1 MTPRSGSLKIL
12 VVCQYYYPEPF
23 RVSDICESLAILGHD
38 VTVLTGLPNYPEGE
52 VLPEYRHG
60 KRRTE
65 LLNGVNVI
73 RCPEIGRG
81 RSRIRLLLNYLSF
94 AISATLTVSFIKK
107 NCDVVFVNQLSP
119 VFMSIPGIA
128 YKKQH
133 RKKMLLYCLDLWPAS
148 LSAGGIS
155 EYSSVY
161 GVLRTISRWIYRS
174 ADTILVSSSMF
185 QDYLEH
191 ELEIK
196 DVNVRHVPQYGEDI
210 LTRRDEK
217 TSDLDSPLGGRKYNF
232 VFAGNVG
239 EVQSVETIVRA
250 ANEVR
255 NRTDIGIHIVGDG
268 SQLEACRGLSN
279 DLGLTNL
286 TFHGRRPLEDM
297 PEFFRMAD
305 AMLVTMKRDEHLSY
319 TLPGKVQSYMA
330 AGRPILGA
338 IDGETSRVIQMAD
351 CGYACE
357 AEDYREFSRLVVRF
371 CDDGAKDQMAA
382 NALNFYSEHFSK
394 EQFLS
399 TLIEELEKLAG

>member
-1 MTPRSGSLKIL
+1 MTPRTRSLKIL

-23 RVSDICESLAILGHD
+23 RVSDICESLAMMGHD
-38 VTVLTGLPNYPEGE
+38 VTVLTGLPNYPEGR

-65 LLNGVNVI
+65 SLNGVNIV
-73 RCPEIGRG
+73 RCLEIGRG
-81 RSRIRLLLNYLSF
+81 RSRVRLFMNYLSF
-94 AISATLTVSFIKK
+94 AISATLTASFIRK

-119 VFMSIPGIA
+119 VLMSIPGIA
-128 YKKQH
+128 YKNQH
-133 RKKMLLYCLDLWPAS
+133 HKKMLLYCLDLWPAS

-155 EYSSVY
+155 EDSSVY
-161 GVLRTISRWIYRS
+161 RLLRIVSRWIYRS
-174 ADTILVSSSMF
+174 ADTVLVTSSMF
-185 QDYLEH
+185 QDYLESK
-191 ELEIK
+191 LDIK
-196 DVNVRHVPQYGEDI
+196 DVNMRHVPQYAEDMFI
-210 LTRRDEK
+210 RGDEE
-217 TSDLDSPLGGRKYNF
+217 TSGLASPLGGRMYNF

-239 EVQSVETIVRA
+239 DVQSVETIVRA

-268 SQLEACRGLSN
+268 SKLEACRGLSN
-279 DLGLTNL
+279 ELGLTNL
-286 TFHGRRPLEDM
+286 VFHGRRPIEDM
-297 PEFFRMAD
+297 PGFYRMAD

-338 IDGETSRVIQMAD
+338 IDGETSRIIQMSG

-357 AEDYREFSRLVVRF
+357 AEDYRDLARLIVRF

-382 NALNFYSEHFSK
+382 NALKFYSEHFSK

-399 TLIEELEKLAG
+399 TLVEELEKLAA